1 MMVGFGRRVSRKISL
16 IALFSIIVFL
26 SKIWLPSP
34 IDKFL
39 IFIQA
44 LCYALANL
52 LIGRFGG
59 TITGMVSGLMIQFW
73 RPAFIPFTFLFAVF
87 YGLLIDLSILIFKV
101 RSSSNVPTLKMIY
114 ALSTASI
121 ILGVVSMYVTVSLG
135 VMPPIPLLYLAIL
148 IGGTLNGALAGCIA
162 SQIWNRYLLKKK
174 L

>member
-1 MMVGFGRRVSRKISL
+1 
-16 IALFSIIVFL
+16 
-26 SKIWLPSP
+26 
-34 IDKFL
+34 
-39 IFIQA
+39 
-44 LCYALANL
+44 
-52 LIGRFGG
+52 
-59 TITGMVSGLMIQFW
+59 
-73 RPAFIPFTFLFAVF
+73 
-87 YGLLIDLSILIFKV
+87 ILIFKV

-148 IGGTLNGALAGCIA
+148 IGGTLNGALAGYIA

>member
-1 MMVGFGRRVSRKISL
+1 MVGFGRRVSRKISL

-73 RPAFIPFTFLFAVF
+73 RPVFIPFTFLFAVF

-148 IGGTLNGALAGCIA
+148 IGGTLNGALAGYIA